1 MRVARESAVQFKSG
15 GKTTGLP
22 SLAQAVGDEVVK
34 RLRQWFGGEQLSR
47 IEETN
52 TRFAA
57 LSIGSNRVVA
67 EFDENGSILETW
79 KFEEFRKLL
88 KAVGHWPSVELM
100 TASGRPIES
109 IRDVPKGA
117 DGGIDVVIRIVTD
130 TEHGALV
137 IAGKIRR
144 MIVQQAY

>member
-1 MRVARESAVQFKSG
+1 MLRLIVDWVGRKFSRPPETIEV
-15 GKTTGLP
+15 TGN
-22 SLAQAVGDEVVK
+22 A
-34 RLRQWFGGEQLSR
+34 
-47 IEETN
+47 
-52 TRFAA
+52 
-57 LSIGSNRVVA
+57 VVA
-67 EFDENGSILETW
+67 ADDAEVRVE
-79 KFEEFRKLL
+79 
-88 KAVGHWPSVELM
+88 VGHEAPATALQVLDQVIPVELM

-130 TEHGALV
+130 TEHGARV

>member
-1 MRVARESAVQFKSG
+1 MLRLIVDWVGRKFSRPPETIEVTGNAVVAADDAEVRVE
-15 GKTTGLP
+15 
-22 SLAQAVGDEVVK
+22 VGHEAPA
-34 RLRQWFGGEQLSR
+34 
-47 IEETN
+47 
-52 TRFAA
+52 AA
-57 LSIGSNRVVA
+57 LQVLDQVIPEA
-67 EFDENGSILETW
+67 EEPSPSELGIRFQR
-79 KFEEFRKLL
+79 KEFRKLL

-117 DGGIDVVIRIVTD
+117 DGGIDVVIRILTD
-130 TEHGALV
+130 TEHGARV